1 MLSTPASQVLLSL
14 DPSLGSKKDLAKIR
28 DNLSAIVLAGKHVW
42 LGGDEGTHLHR
53 MTRDAGG
60 DFSDHKRFDLLS
72 LLDLPDQGPKPSEID
87 IEGLDV
93 DEGYVWLVGSHS
105 RKRKKVEKDETLA
118 QNLQRLATVEADGNR
133 YTLARV
139 PLDDDQKPTRRT
151 GSRAASR
158 LEGDASG
165 NLLTRAL
172 MDDKHVGPFCTIPSK
187 DNGLDVEGLAVRGDR
202 VFVGLRGPVLRG
214 WAVLLDL
221 EVRAAP
227 TGFLRLAR
235 PLRKHFLHLDGL
247 GIRDLAIHKNDV
259 YILAG
264 PTMDLDGPVF
274 VYHWPN
280 ALDITSEAVVPRE
293 KLRIAREVPYAAG
306 ADHAEGMTLVDADS
320 AKPKVM
326 VCYDSPASQRIVGDN
341 AVRADIFALG

>member
-1 MLSTPASQVLLSL
+1 MPSTPASQALLRL

-28 DNLSAIVLAGKHVW
+28 DNLSAIVLAGNHVW

-53 MTRDAGG
+53 MTRDADG
-60 DFSDHKRFDLLS
+60 DFGDHQRFDLLS
-72 LLDLPDQGPKPSEID
+72 LLDLPDQRGKPSEID

-93 DEGYVWLVGSHS
+93 DQGFVWLVGSHS
-105 RKRKKVEKDETLA
+105 RKRKKVENDATEA
-118 QNLQRLATVEADGNR
+118 QSRERLATVEADGNR
-133 YTLARV
+133 YTLGRV
-139 PLDDDQKPTRRT
+139 PLNDNQEPTRSA

-158 LEGDASG
+158 LEGDATG

-172 MDDKHVGPFCTIPSK
+172 TDDEHVGPFCTIPSK
-187 DNGLDVEGLAVRGDR
+187 DNGLDVEGLAARGDR

-247 GIRDLAIHKNDV
+247 GIRDLAIHKKDL

-274 VYHWPN
+274 MYHWPN
-280 ALDITSEAVVPRE
+280 ALDIADEAVVPRE
-293 KLRIAREVPYAAG
+293 RLHIATEIPYAAG
-306 ADHAEGMTLVDADS
+306 ADHAEGITLVDPDTTTL
-320 AKPKVM
+320 KVM
-326 VCYDSPASQRIVGDN
+326 VCYDSPAPHRIVGDN
-341 AVRADIFALG
+341 AVRADIFALH

>member
-1 MLSTPASQVLLSL
+1 MFSTPASQPLLRL

-28 DNLSAIVLAGKHVW
+28 DNLSAIVLAGNHVW

-60 DFSDHKRFDLLS
+60 DFSDHKRFELRS
-72 LLDLPDQGPKPSEID
+72 LLELPDQGPKPSEID
-87 IEGLDV
+87 IEGLDIN
-93 DEGYVWLVGSHS
+93 EGYVWLVGSHS
-105 RKRKKVEKDETLA
+105 RKRKKVEKDETPA

-139 PLDDDQKPTRRT
+139 PLDDDQNPTRRT
-151 GSRAASR
+151 LSRAASR

-172 MDDKHVGPFCTIPSK
+172 TDDEHVGPFCSIPSK

-202 VFVGLRGPVLRG
+202 VFVGMRGPVLRG

-221 EVRAAP
+221 EVRAEMS
-227 TGFLRLAR
+227 GFLQLAR
-235 PLRKHFLHLDGL
+235 PLRKHFLQLDGL
-247 GIRDLAIHKNDV
+247 GIRDLAIHEKGV

-280 ALDITSEAVVPRE
+280 ALDIASEAVVPRQQ
-293 KLRIAREVPYAAG
+293 LRIVCEVPYAAA
-306 ADHAEGMTLVDADS
+306 ADHAEGMTLVDEDS
-320 AKPKVM
+320 ATLKVM
-326 VCYDSPASQRIVGDN
+326 VCYDSPASQRSVGDN
-341 AVRADIFALG
+341 AVRADIFAVG

>member
-1 MLSTPASQVLLSL
+1 VFSTPASQPLLRL

-28 DNLSAIVLAGKHVW
+28 DNLSAIVLAGNHVW

-72 LLDLPDQGPKPSEID
+72 LLELPDQGPKPSEID
-87 IEGLDV
+87 IEGLDI

-105 RKRKKVEKDETLA
+105 RKRKKVEKDETPA

-139 PLDDDQKPTRRT
+139 PLDDDQNPTRRT
-151 GSRAASR
+151 LSRAASR

-172 MDDKHVGPFCTIPSK
+172 TDDEHVGPFCSIPSK

-202 VFVGLRGPVLRG
+202 VFVGMRGPVLRG

-221 EVRAAP
+221 EVRAET
-227 TGFLRLAR
+227 TGFLQLTQAIAQTLSSAR
-235 PLRKHFLHLDGL
+235 RPWDPGPRHPREGCLHTGRTD
-247 GIRDLAIHKNDV
+247 
-259 YILAG
+259 
-264 PTMDLDGPVF
+264 DGPRWAGF
-274 VYHWPN
+274 R
-280 ALDITSEAVVPRE
+280 VPLAKR
-293 KLRIAREVPYAAG
+293 ARHRQRGRCPAPAAAHRVRG
-306 ADHAEGMTLVDADS
+306 TL
-320 AKPKVM
+320 
-326 VCYDSPASQRIVGDN
+326 CCG
-341 AVRADIFALG
+341 G